1 MGKVIAFTNQKGGVG
16 KTTTCVNMSTYMA
29 LMGKKVLLIDID
41 PQGNATSGLG
51 QDKTGDV
58 KSIYD
63 VISGNVDIIDA
74 VKKTEIQGL
83 DIIPANIDLAGVEV
97 EIVYMKERENIIKK
111 IISKVKNSYDYITI
125 DCPPSLGLLTVNAL
139 TASDGVIIPIQCEF
153 FALEGLSQLMNT
165 IRLVKKTNLNP
176 TLTIEGVVLTMR
188 DTRSNLGRQVAEE
201 IGKFFGSSVFNTTI
215 PRNIR
220 LAEAP
225 SYGKPIYLYDKSC
238 SGSIAYLKLTEE
250 YFDKNKIEYK
260 KIARKS
266 AKKWGNRWKED

>member
-1 MGKVIAFTNQKGGVG
+1 MGKILAFANQKGGVG

-29 LMGKKVLLIDID
+29 VMGKKVLLIDID

-51 QDKTGDV
+51 KEKTKDV

-63 VISGNVDIIDA
+63 VISGNVDIQDA
-74 VKKTEIQGL
+74 IVKTDINGL

-97 EIVYMKERENIIKK
+97 ELVYMKDRERVIKEVL
-111 IISKVKNSYDYITI
+111 SKVKNVYDYITI

-139 TASDGVIIPIQCEF
+139 TAADGVLIPIQCEF

-165 IRLVKKTNLNP
+165 IRLVKKTGLNMG
-176 TLTIEGVVLTMR
+176 LSVEGVVLTMR

-215 PRNIR
+215 PRNVR

-225 SYGKPIYLYDKSC
+225 SYGMPIYLYDKSC

-250 YFDKNKIEYK
+250 YFDKNKVDYK
-260 KIARKS
+260 KISRKREV
-266 AKKWGNRWKED
+266 KKN

>member
-1 MGKVIAFTNQKGGVG
+1 MGRVIAFTNQKGGVG

-51 QDKTGDV
+51 QDKAGNV

-63 VISGNVDIIDA
+63 VISGNVDVVDA

-97 EIVYMKERENIIKK
+97 ELVYMKERESVIKK
-111 IISKVKNSYDYITI
+111 IINKVKNSYDYITI

-165 IRLVKKTNLNP
+165 IRLVKKTGLNQA
-176 TLTIEGVVLTMR
+176 LTVEGVVLTMR
-188 DTRSNLGRQVAEE
+188 DSRSNLGRQVAEE

-215 PRNIR
+215 PRNVR

-225 SYGKPIYLYDKSC
+225 SYGMPIYLYDRSC
-238 SGSIAYLKLTEE
+238 SGSVAYLKLTEE
-250 YFDKNKIEYK
+250 YFEKNKIEYK

-266 AKKWGNRWKED
+266 SKK

>member
-1 MGKVIAFTNQKGGVG
+1 MGRIIAFTNQKGGVG

-51 QDKTGDV
+51 QDKSGNV

-63 VISGNVDIIDA
+63 VISGNVDVVDA

-97 EIVYMKERENIIKK
+97 ELVYMKERESVIKK
-111 IISKVKNSYDYITI
+111 IINKVKNSYDYITI

-165 IRLVKKTNLNP
+165 IRLVKKTGLNQA
-176 TLTIEGVVLTMR
+176 LTVEGVVLTMR
-188 DTRSNLGRQVAEE
+188 DSRSNLGRQVAEE

-215 PRNIR
+215 PRNVR

-225 SYGKPIYLYDKSC
+225 SYGMPIYLYDRSC
-238 SGSIAYLKLTEE
+238 SGSVAYLKLTEE
-250 YFDKNKIEYK
+250 YFEKNKIEYK

-266 AKKWGNRWKED
+266 SKK

>member
-266 AKKWGNRWKED
+266 AKK

>member
-1 MGKVIAFTNQKGGVG
+1 MGRVIAFTNQKGGVG

-51 QDKTGDV
+51 QDKAGNV

-63 VISGNVDIIDA
+63 VISGNVDVVDA
-74 VKKTEIQGL
+74 VKKTEIKGL

-97 EIVYMKERENIIKK
+97 ELVYMKDRESVIKK
-111 IISKVKNSYDYITI
+111 IINKVKNSYDYITI

-165 IRLVKKTNLNP
+165 IRLVKKTGLNQA
-176 TLTIEGVVLTMR
+176 LTVEGVVLTMR
-188 DTRSNLGRQVAEE
+188 DSRSNLGRQVAEE

-215 PRNIR
+215 PRNVR

-225 SYGKPIYLYDKSC
+225 SYGMPIYLYDRSC
-238 SGSIAYLKLTEE
+238 SGSVAYLKLTEE
-250 YFDKNKIEYK
+250 YFEKNKIEYK

-266 AKKWGNRWKED
+266 SKKWGLKWKEV